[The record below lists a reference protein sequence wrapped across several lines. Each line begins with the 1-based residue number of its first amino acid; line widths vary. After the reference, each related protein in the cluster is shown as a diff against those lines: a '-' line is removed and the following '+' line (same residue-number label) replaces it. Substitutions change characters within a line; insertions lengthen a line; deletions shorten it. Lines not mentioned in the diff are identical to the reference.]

1 MKRPNLGGSSIQFW
15 FPPAFTT
22 GNIGSETLCSL
33 SFLIP
38 ANFSKKKQY
47 VGLDIGSSSLKAVA
61 LRPSGN
67 HDYELVGYGFEDL
80 SPGCIVEG
88 AITTS
93 APIVNA
99 INRIFAN
106 PHINSNEVVASI
118 SGHSVIVKKI
128 SIHLRG
134 DDDLTESIYW
144 EAEQHLPFDIAEV
157 NLDFQI
163 LGENIATETLDV
175 LLVAVKKDNVQSYT
189 SLFNQAKKIPV
200 ILDVNAFALH
210 NAYEF
215 NYEPEHGSTA
225 ALLNIGAG
233 NMMINLVSGTEFLF
247 TRDISVG
254 GQRYTEFLQKEF
266 NLGYEEAQ
274 SLKHGEIIDNV
285 SQADVQYVMDSVTEI
300 ICMEIQKTFDFFKST
315 STVNHIDRMFISGGA
330 THTSGLVD
338 ALGSNFDIPVE
349 IFDSFRRI
357 RVDSNQ
363 FPMIKEQAAD
373 MTIAVGLALRS
384 DEA

>member
-1 MKRPNLGGSSIQFW
+1 MLTKFFNFRRILSAVKKNQF
-15 FPPAFTT
+15 
-22 GNIGSETLCSL
+22 
-33 SFLIP
+33 
-38 ANFSKKKQY
+38 
-47 VGLDIGSSSLKAVA
+47 VGLDIGSSSLKAVM
-61 LRPSGN
+61 LRPAGN
-67 HDYELVGYGFEDL
+67 GYELAGYGFEEL
-80 SPGCIVEG
+80 PPGCVTDG
-88 AITTS
+88 VITAS
-93 APIVNA
+93 DPIVSA
-99 INRIFAN
+99 VNRIFAN
-106 PHINSNEVVASI
+106 PRINSNDVVASI

-128 SIHLRG
+128 SIHLR
-134 DDDLTESIYW
+134 DDEDLAESIRW
-144 EAEQHLPFDIAEV
+144 EAEQHLPFDIADV

-163 LGENIATETLDV
+163 LGENTSTETLDV